1 MVVRAISL
9 DVRPIACSCKKSYD
23 KVTTQAI
30 LSHPRTTLS
39 CSRAPA
45 AYWRKTVRKILCVC
59 FVHRSLSDASDR
71 TCSVRPYFYLRL
83 FLRVHS
89 HQTEFCVSYDFLIA
103 SSRAPIVNAPLEGIR
118 LFFTMSQILHNRM
131 LEYDH
136 WFLAVAYWGVTFT
149 VLHSKTLNSSSA
161 NQMSRN

>member
-23 KVTTQAI
+23 KVITQAI

-89 HQTEFCVSYDFLIA
+89 DQIEFCVSYDFLIA
-103 SSRAPIVNAPLEGIR
+103 SSSAPIVKAPLGLTYSLITPEQRQKVWIGVLQSPLRVSCALDAFQNVSDYPKRNI
-118 LFFTMSQILHNRM
+118 FT
-131 LEYDH
+131 
-136 WFLAVAYWGVTFT
+136 
-149 VLHSKTLNSSSA
+149 SK
-161 NQMSRN
+161 

>member
-23 KVTTQAI
+23 KVITQAI

-59 FVHRSLSDASDR
+59 FVHRSLADASDR

-89 HQTEFCVSYDFLIA
+89 DQIEFCVSYDFLIA
-103 SSRAPIVNAPLEGIR
+103 SSRAPIVKAPLTTKSH
-118 LFFTMSQILHNRM
+118 FQ
-131 LEYDH
+131 
-136 WFLAVAYWGVTFT
+136 FT
-149 VLHSKTLNSSSA
+149 VRWTLIKSSGECQKGFPSYLFLW
-161 NQMSRN
+161 NVCYFHT